1 MNLVLSRRR
10 LELLERPKGAAMPVR
25 QKTFRIEQ
33 MIASGEPRAAHDAGG
48 SALQHN
54 DVLNELKAL
63 RDLIEHQTPT
73 TAPQIGR
80 DGDLIT
86 VGDLNRLKTETDV
99 IHRAISRTMQELAS
113 LHFGAFGDAG
123 HGRASRELDAVVDS
137 TERATQQI
145 LEAAESI
152 DEAANTLS
160 ASLKREPDQ
169 ALTSDIRDHVVRI
182 FEACNFQDVSG
193 QRIAKVLATLTF
205 VEERVARMLEIW
217 GGRDALDNYAAAAV
231 AEHAVESKLV
241 NGPKLN
247 GDRGHVSQQ
256 EIDAMFG

>member
-1 MNLVLSRRR
+1 
-10 LELLERPKGAAMPVR
+10 MPVR

-33 MIASGEPRAAHDAGG
+33 MTPSGEPRVAPNAAGP
-48 SALQHN
+48 ALQHN

-63 RDLIEHQTPT
+63 RDLIEHRAPA
-73 TAPQIGR
+73 TAPQSGS

-86 VGDLNRLKTETDV
+86 VGILNKLKIETDT
-99 IHRAISRTMQELAS
+99 IHRAISRTIQELAS
-113 LHFGAFGDAG
+113 LQFGAFGDAG

-160 ASLKREPDQ
+160 ASLKHEPDQ

-182 FEACNFQDVSG
+182 FEACNFQDISG

-205 VEERVARMLEIW
+205 VEDRVSRMLEIW
-217 GGRDALDNYAAAAV
+217 GGREALNTSAAAAV
-231 AEHAVESKLV
+231 TERNIESKLV

-256 EIDAMFG
+256 EIDAMFD